1 MCHWGF
7 DEDSEMHFSYLMIYI
22 ELYYSS
28 RDSNDSLDLIK
39 SSFVPSSFD
48 FQSFKVSIKVS
59 ILQKLLNKDIH

>member
-39 SSFVPSSFD
+39 SSFVASSFD

>member
-7 DEDSEMHFSYLMIYI
+7 DEDFKMHFSYLMIYI

-39 SSFVPSSFD
+39 SSFVASSFD